1 MARIVINKD
10 LCKSCKICMNA
21 CPKNLIKTSACTN
34 SIGVHYAEFKD
45 EQKECLGCALCAE
58 SCPEAAIVEV
68 YR

>member
-21 CPKNLIKTSACTN
+21 CPKKLIKTSSSVN
-34 SIGVHYAEFKD
+34 SIGVHYAEFDD
-45 EQKECLGCALCAE
+45 ENRECLGCALCAE

-68 YR
+68 YK

>member
-21 CPKNLIKTSACTN
+21 CPKNLIKTASCTN
-34 SIGVHYAEFKD
+34 SIGVHYAEFEDKNG
-45 EQKECLGCALCAE
+45 ECLGCALCAE